1 MFLSSIARLR
11 TVEGED
17 SFEVAMKKYG
27 ALMLEEPDVNS
38 ARKVEET
45 QLIIMRELYDKID
58 ESRTLEDVL
67 VDLEANGSL
76 RNTIERVA
84 RELGTQ
90 LSEDPI
96 NAYRRLVGGEGD
108 LEGPD
113 ATPIILAIQ
122 AIARAY
128 AEKYEYRNGISSGK
142 DNTCPLCGTESDTMI
157 VEGREYCMVC
167 PMCGHKWRI
176 SEGSPVCPR
185 CGEDRKLGVYSDRG
199 GILGLATC
207 QSCGYSWH
215 MILGKVEAP
224 RIMLP
229 LIAMGAER
237 FRRALPDRE

>member
-1 MFLSSIARLR
+1 M
-11 TVEGED
+11 ED
-17 SFEVAMKKYG
+17 TGSFEAALKAYG
-27 ALMLEEPDVNS
+27 ALMLEKPDVNS
-38 ARKVEET
+38 ARRIEEI
-45 QLIIMRELYDKID
+45 QLTLMGNLYNKID
-58 ESRTLEDVL
+58 ESRALNDVL
-67 VDLEANGSL
+67 VDLEVNGSL
-76 RNTIERVA
+76 RDVIEEVA
-84 RELGTQ
+84 RELGIR

-96 NAYRRLVGGEGD
+96 DTYRRLVGGEGD

-122 AIARAY
+122 AVARAY
-128 AEKYEYRNGISSGK
+128 AEKYERRNGVSSVK

-157 VEGREYCMVC
+157 VEGREYYMIC
-167 PMCGHKWRI
+167 PMCGHKWRV

-199 GILGLATC
+199 GMLGLATC

-215 MILGKVEAP
+215 MILGKIDAP

-237 FRRALPDRE
+237 FRRALPDRG